1 MFKSWVGIE
10 KRKWHSSQ
18 KVGFLMSMSP
28 QSSTS
33 SMRTG
38 PPPSSPS
45 KRLQRTPSTPL
56 HSRHLTLCHHPEQ
69 PTSIIYLPDHP
80 PLCICQDLVPA
91 IPPIQ
96 SQDAFVLPAP
106 CLGSLPSLPALSL
119 SNMSYWTSPC
129 PVSTSAKWKWYF
141 LSMAFP
147 TVMYGFK
154 SWTIKK
160 AESWRINASELWC
173 WRRLFR

>member
-1 MFKSWVGIE
+1 MAFITES
-10 KRKWHSSQ
+10 
-18 KVGFLMSMSP
+18 
-28 QSSTS
+28 
-33 SMRTG
+33 G
-38 PPPSSPS
+38 PPHEHVSTEQHLTYKDWTTTFLSI
-45 KRLQRTPSTPL
+45 QTPTENTFHSTPL
-56 HSRHLTLCHHPEQ
+56 WRPDPLSPPRTSHLHH
-69 PTSIIYLPDHP
+69 YLPDHP

-91 IPPIQ
+91 IPPRQ

-106 CLGSLPSLPALSL
+106 CLGSPPPLPALSL
-119 SNMSYWTSPC
+119 SNVSYWTSPC

-141 LSMAFP
+141 ISMAFP